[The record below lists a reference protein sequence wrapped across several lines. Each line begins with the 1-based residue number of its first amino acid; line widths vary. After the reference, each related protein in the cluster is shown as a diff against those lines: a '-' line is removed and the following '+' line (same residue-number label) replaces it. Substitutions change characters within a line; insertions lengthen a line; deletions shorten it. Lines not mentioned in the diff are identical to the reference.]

1 MLITYITP
9 IHVFSHVHV
18 CMWTWI
24 HICMWIH
31 ICIYVHIWIYLH
43 VCTYPRQWLFYR
55 SDNIIYSFQLFAILS
70 QYFLVEHPS
79 SASYALIHYSEW
91 LCNIRS
97 APFVCHSEQYWIK
110 HAHTD
115 VMTHRWFTE
124 KTDPKEWDYQIKGCN
139 ILNFNKARTNCFF
152 KRRMFTFLPAT
163 C

>member
-1 MLITYITP
+1 MFFPMFMY
-9 IHVFSHVHV
+9 V
-18 CMWTWI
+18 CG
-24 HICMWIH
+24 HGY
-31 ICIYVHIWIYLH
+31 IYVCGYISVYMFICEYIYMFVH
-43 VCTYPRQWLFYR
+43 TQG
-55 SDNIIYSFQLFAILS
+55 SDYFTEVITSYSFQLFAILS

-97 APFVCHSEQYWIK
+97 TPFVCHSKQYWIK

-115 VMTHRWFTE
+115 VMTRWWFTE

-139 ILNFNKARTNCFF
+139 ILKFNKARTNRFF
-152 KRRMFTFLPAT
+152 KRRLFAFLPAT